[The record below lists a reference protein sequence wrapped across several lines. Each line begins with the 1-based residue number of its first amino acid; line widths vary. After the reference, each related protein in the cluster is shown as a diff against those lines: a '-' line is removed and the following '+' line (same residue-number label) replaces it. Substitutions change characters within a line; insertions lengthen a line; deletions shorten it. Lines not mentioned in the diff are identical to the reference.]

1 MLASASLKPIEQ
13 ARKVVHLASDRQASD
28 IVILDIRELSD
39 VTDYFVVLSG
49 SSQRQIGSLVEDIEQ
64 ELKEVGV
71 TLHHREGSTGSS
83 WRLLDYGD
91 LVVHIF
97 EPSERNFY
105 DIEGMWSK
113 AQEVVR
119 VQ

>member
-1 MLASASLKPIEQ
+1 MTGSLKPIDQ
-13 ARKVVHLASDRQASD
+13 AHFVVNLASDKKASD

-39 VTDYFVVLSG
+39 VTDYFVVLTG
-49 SSQRQIGSLVEDIEQ
+49 SSQRQIGSLVQDIEQ

-71 TLHHREGSTGSS
+71 TLHHREGTAGSS

-97 EPSERNFY
+97 ESSDRNFY

-113 AQEVVR
+113 AHEVVR
-119 VQ
+119 IQ

>member
-1 MLASASLKPIEQ
+1 MVDSEKDTGREAADIAVHSAVELQ
-13 ARKVVHLASDRQASD
+13 AENIHL
-28 IVILDIRELSD
+28 LDVRGISEFA
-39 VTDYFVVLSG
+39 DYFVVLTA

-64 ELKEVGV
+64 ELKGVGV
-71 TLHHREGSTGSS
+71 TLHHREGTAGSS

-97 EPSERNFY
+97 ESSERNFY

-113 AQEVVR
+113 AREVVR
-119 VQ
+119 IQ